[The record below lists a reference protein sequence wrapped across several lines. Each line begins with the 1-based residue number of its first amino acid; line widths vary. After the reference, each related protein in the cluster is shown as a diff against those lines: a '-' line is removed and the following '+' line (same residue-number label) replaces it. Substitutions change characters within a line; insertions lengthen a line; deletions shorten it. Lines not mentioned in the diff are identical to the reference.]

1 MPPSTLRRRWPMSVR
16 VAVARPEALRDHL
29 VGAEL
34 ERTSLGDVAETY
46 RIIARG
52 RPTRYLKV
60 AGELEREHARLLWAA
75 GRLPV
80 PHVVAFATEA
90 GRDYLLLDELPGT
103 PIELATGCSVAE
115 RVAHLAQ
122 TMRSLHSMPIAGCPF
137 DARVRERLADAAA
150 SVRAGKVDESDFDPE
165 RLGDSATSIL
175 AELLAWP
182 AFSEDLVVTH
192 GDFTL
197 ANIFVD
203 PTGMLD
209 LGRLGVAD
217 RYQDI
222 SLVLRDIEGDYG
234 TEWREPFVMA
244 YGLEAIDDSKLSFF
258 RLLDEL
264 F

>member
-1 MPPSTLRRRWPMSVR
+1 MTGRVTLTLPD
-16 VAVARPEALRDHL
+16 ALRDYL

-34 ERTSLGDVAETY
+34 ERTSLGEAAETY
-46 RIIARG
+46 RITARD
-52 RPTRYLKV
+52 RPTRYLKM
-60 AGELEREHARLLWAA
+60 AGELEREHARLRWAA

-103 PIELATGCSVAE
+103 PIELATECSVAE

-122 TMRSLHSMPIAGCPF
+122 AMRSLHHMPIAGCPF
-137 DARVRERLADAAA
+137 DARVRERLVDADAN
-150 SVRAGKVDESDFDPE
+150 VRTGTVDESDFDPE
-165 RLGDSATSIL
+165 RLGRSATSIL
-175 AELLAWP
+175 TELRGWP

-197 ANIFVD
+197 ANIFVH

-234 TEWREPFVMA
+234 TTWREPFVVA
-244 YGLEAIDDSKLSFF
+244 YGLEAIDVSKLAFF

-264 F
+264 C